1 MSSYTVAKV
10 PDKPIIV
17 VSVVGH
23 FNVEMARAIYAKI
36 AEIAATLEGPIYRIT
51 DIREERTS
59 FADII
64 GVIKEASKGTAGST
78 TDPRIKNVFVGN
90 EKMARV
96 ARDVLRTS
104 MGGVSMPMFGSMEH
118 ALTHIHNE
126 LAQNTGAQDG

>member
-36 AEIAATLEGPIYRIT
+36 AEIAATIEGPIYRIT

-64 GVIKEASKGTAGST
+64 GVIKEASTGAAGST
-78 TDPRIKNVFVGN
+78 TDPRIKNVFVGD
-90 EKMARV
+90 ERMARV
-96 ARDVLRTS
+96 ARDALVRQT
-104 MGGVSMPMFGSMEH
+104 GVPMPMFAKMED
-118 ALTHIHNE
+118 AFAHINNE
-126 LAQNTGAQDG
+126 LNGFADVSNG